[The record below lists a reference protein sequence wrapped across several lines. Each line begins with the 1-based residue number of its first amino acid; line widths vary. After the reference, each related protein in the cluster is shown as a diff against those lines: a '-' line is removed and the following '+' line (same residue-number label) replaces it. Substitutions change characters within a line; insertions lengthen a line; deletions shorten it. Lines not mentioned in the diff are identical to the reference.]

1 MKQKKWLML
10 AACSAFLA
18 ACGGKNDIKMGDN
31 EYPVMTVGTQGSE
44 TQTTYPASIKGV
56 QDVEIRP
63 KVSGFITKLC
73 VQEGQVVKAG
83 QLLFVIDNTTYQAQ
97 VRQAQ
102 AALNSA
108 KVQLNTTKLTF
119 DNSKKLHE
127 RNVIGSYELQ
137 TAENNYENAR
147 AAVAQ
152 AQASLASAKDMLGFC
167 FVKSPA
173 NGIVGSLPYKVGA
186 LVSAQSVEPLTTVS
200 NASSVE
206 VYFSV
211 TEKDVLDMSKRAGGT
226 HAAIEDFPEVKLKL
240 ADGTLYQHPGK
251 VVKMSGVINQAT
263 GAVSLIARFPNP
275 EHLLKSGASGTI
287 IVPRVSNNSLVIPQ
301 SATTEIQDKVFVYKV
316 GPKNQ
321 VRYTEITVDP
331 QNDGN
336 NYVVTGGLKAGDK
349 IVTRGLTTLKD
360 SLEIVPLTEEQY
372 LKKVSDAA
380 KMGKNQSSVD
390 GFMNMMKK

>member
-1 MKQKKWLML
+1 
-10 AACSAFLA
+10 
-18 ACGGKNDIKMGDN
+18 
-31 EYPVMTVGTQGSE
+31 
-44 TQTTYPASIKGV
+44 
-56 QDVEIRP
+56 
-63 KVSGFITKLC
+63 
-73 VQEGQVVKAG
+73 
-83 QLLFVIDNTTYQAQ
+83 
-97 VRQAQ
+97 
-102 AALNSA
+102 
-108 KVQLNTTKLTF
+108 
-119 DNSKKLHE
+119 
-127 RNVIGSYELQ
+127 
-137 TAENNYENAR
+137 
-147 AAVAQ
+147 
-152 AQASLASAKDMLGFC
+152 MLGFC

-301 SATTEIQDKVFVYKV
+301 SATTEIQDKVFVYKL